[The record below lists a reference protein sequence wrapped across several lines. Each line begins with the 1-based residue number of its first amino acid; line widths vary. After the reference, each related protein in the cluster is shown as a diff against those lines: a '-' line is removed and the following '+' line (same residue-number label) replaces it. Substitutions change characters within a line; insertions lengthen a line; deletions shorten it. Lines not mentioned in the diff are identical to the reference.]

1 MNYTKI
7 ITITAIII
15 SLTITAFGLCSC
27 GEHNEYGEDSGLV
40 PNALEGKWEMCGL
53 APKDKD
59 MTAKNILTGDA
70 LRDQYGL
77 DPEQEKLHENTV
89 EFKEGGGMAPYT
101 DGSIPGLS
109 TKSINRI
116 SDTEVCYEL
125 EILEMD
131 GKELYDDSIL
141 MIVHAKVEDG
151 YLFVWEE
158 YLGAD
163 GYDESDAYQVYEKV
177 N

>member
-1 MNYTKI
+1 MNYMRI

-27 GEHNEYGEDSGLV
+27 SENGDDNTVV
-40 PNALEGKWEMCGL
+40 PKVFKGKWEMCGL

-59 MTAKNILTGDA
+59 MTAENILTGDA
-70 LRDQYGL
+70 LRDEYGL
-77 DPEQEKLHENTV
+77 AAEPEKLRENTV
-89 EFKEGGGMAPYT
+89 EFSEGGGMAPDT
-101 DGSIPGLS
+101 DGSIPGIS
-109 TKSINRI
+109 TKTITRV

-131 GKELYDDSIL
+131 GKELYDDPIN
-141 MIVHAKVEDG
+141 MNVHARIADD

-158 YLGAD
+158 YPD
-163 GYDESDAYQVYEKV
+163 TDEYDESDTYQVYEKV